1 MTGCPA
7 KVSLIVPVY
16 NVEKYLGKCL
26 ESCRNQTLNDLEII
40 CVDDGSTDSSGRILD
55 EFAAEDSRVM
65 VIHKENGGLSSARN
79 AGLKVANGEWIMFLD
94 SDDFLEPNACE
105 RVWVE
110 SQEEET
116 EIIVFGSDFFPKHPA
131 PKDEHWL
138 RSVLYT
144 WTQRFTDFEPYVLFH
159 MPGAKPFVWRQAFSS
174 MLLKEHEL
182 EFDETAKFA
191 EDIIFQFMA
200 FPHAKRISFI
210 ADSLYHYRVGRKGSL
225 MQNIEK
231 KLSEKAAWHINVVDR
246 LAAYWNSNGFLEK
259 YGTEFLEWV
268 MEYIAEDLISKPI
281 ENKKELTENLL
292 QSLELHGVT
301 EYSKEMPLE
310 KRAVWNKLQKLL

>member
-7 KVSLIVPVY
+7 KVSLIIPVY

-116 EIIVFGSDFFPKHPA
+116 EIIVFGSDFFPKHPV

-246 LAAYWNSNGFLEK
+246 LAAYWNDNGFLEK

-281 ENKKELTENLL
+281 ENKKELTETLL
-292 QSLELHGVT
+292 QSLDLHGVT